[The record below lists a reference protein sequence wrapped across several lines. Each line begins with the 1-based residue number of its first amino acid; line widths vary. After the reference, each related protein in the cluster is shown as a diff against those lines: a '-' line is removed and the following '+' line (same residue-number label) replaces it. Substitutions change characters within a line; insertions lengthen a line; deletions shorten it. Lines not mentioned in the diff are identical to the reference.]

1 MTCLRSGIATIDNAI
16 LYGWMVTQVGLG
28 SQVLIEASI
37 TASIPE
43 ILPNRSI
50 LSRFAKPS

>member
-16 LYGWMVTQVGLG
+16 LYGWMVTQVRLG
-28 SQVLIEASI
+28 SGFDRGIDYRFY
-37 TASIPE
+37 TE